1 MNPGSPPQATPPP
14 WLSRE
19 TVESI
24 AQEGTQC
31 IVRSGDGELVWLA
44 LPGGGLAGRV
54 RSVLAQWKL
63 VDPSLPAPA
72 ESEVLAALRKH
83 YRNFEGPEKPYLPR
97 TLVNRNP
104 RAAAR
109 EVLDNL
115 RAARSRLLDTGP
127 PVASPEAIAQ
137 AARQVVPAGMAGREE
152 RISLITEKAVQYASL
167 RWKDDFIYD
176 RIPSERIQA
185 LVRDLA
191 GSLDT
196 PAAPG
201 R

>member
-1 MNPGSPPQATPPP
+1 MNPGRPPPATPSS
-14 WLSRE
+14 WLRRE

-24 AQEGTQC
+24 AREGMQS
-31 IVRSGDGELVWLA
+31 IVRSGDGELVRLA
-44 LPGGGLAGRV
+44 RQGGGLASRV

-63 VDPSLPAPA
+63 VGPSLPMPA
-72 ESEVLAALRKH
+72 ESEVMAALRNH
-83 YRNFEGPEKPYLPR
+83 YRSFEGPEKQYLPR
-97 TLVNRNP
+97 ALVHRNP

-127 PVASPEAIAQ
+127 PVASPEAIEL
-137 AARQVVPAGMAGREE
+137 AARQVVPAGAPDREE
-152 RISLITEKAVQYASL
+152 RISRITQKAVQYASL

-176 RIPSERIQA
+176 RMPPERIQA

-191 GSLDT
+191 GDRDA

-201 R
+201 A